1 MESSKKEEQPLKLGR
16 VKVHGRQARVTDSL
30 AERRLSLTYA
40 GNPCVFSE
48 RARSKTQG
56 HCIYL
61 SYQSHFGSLVFAS
74 KSFGAVA
81 LGLRDV
87 LRRLGRI
94 WIPQWTVFDVG
105 NCGNGDVPASQDG
118 WMDSRCRVLCSTS
131 TTFVEYISA
140 KGVF

>member
-1 MESSKKEEQPLKLGR
+1 MESSKKEEQPLKPGR
-16 VKVHGRQARVTDSL
+16 VKVHARQPRVT
-30 AERRLSLTYA
+30 AERRLLLNYA
-40 GNPCVFSE
+40 GNPFVFNSS
-48 RARSKTQG
+48 RAQG

-94 WIPQWTVFDVG
+94 RIPQWTVFDVG
-105 NCGNGDVPASQDG
+105 NCGNGDDEPAAELPSHGGQDVG
-118 WMDSRCRVLCSTS
+118 EAMRGEV
-131 TTFVEYISA
+131 
-140 KGVF
+140 